1 MAAESK
7 SIDEAVLALLWLNL
21 EATGIAWKGFAWDA
35 MERLHQRGLISKP
48 GGQDEVRGFERRWTS
63 QPTAPLP

>member
-7 SIDEAVLALLWLNL
+7 SIDEAVQALLSLNL

-48 GGQDEVRGFERRWTS
+48 GGQDEVRAFEYRRTS
-63 QPTAPLP
+63 RGATPLP